1 MENLFTEFLDK
12 TRKFIDEHEVYR
24 IDKNTWYNC
33 DIDQYVWFDELTNE
47 KVVMQ
52 QIYKTTTSAQTK
64 FYCPLCDSHHAE
76 SEYLATAFKNDKTK
90 WLANMI
96 THYRHSH
103 INSWDKVW
111 GVGGYGYHNLSQ
123 LTYSFE
129 KEKINNFAKQ
139 QIVKEATDYLLYH
152 NIAELHFKALHGTN
166 KKTLS
171 LAGKMLKI

>member
-24 IDKNTWYNC
+24 IDKSTWYNC
-33 DIDQYVWFDELTNE
+33 DIDQYVWFDELTND

-152 NIAELHFKALHGTN
+152 NITELHFKALHGTN